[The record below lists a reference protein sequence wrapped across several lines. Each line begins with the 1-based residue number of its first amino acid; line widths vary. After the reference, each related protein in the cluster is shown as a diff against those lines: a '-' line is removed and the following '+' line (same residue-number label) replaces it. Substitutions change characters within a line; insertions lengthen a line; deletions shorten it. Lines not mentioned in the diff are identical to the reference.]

1 MKKLT
6 NQFLLIFSLGLM
18 AFSNLTFAATKAVTF
33 RFNTPIVYHGKS
45 ANVFFMSNS
54 PLESP
59 CVSGAKAGEITC
71 TMDDKDANA
80 TFFMIYAAIENMGAP
95 LGALSVTAS
104 GTNNNFQ
111 ASNAHTRSYESKI
124 TLSTENWTS
133 NNQVVDA
140 TITLLDNNK

>member
-18 AFSNLTFAATKAVTF
+18 AFSSLTFAATKAVTF
-33 RFNTPIVYHGKS
+33 RFNTPIVYHEKS
-45 ANVFFMSNS
+45 VNVFFMPNP
-54 PLESP
+54 PLDGP
-59 CVSGAKAGEITC
+59 CVSGTKIGEITC
-71 TMDDKDANA
+71 TMDDKDENA
-80 TFFMIYAAIENMGAP
+80 TFFMIYATIENMSVP
-95 LGALSVTAS
+95 LGALSITAS

-111 ASNAHTRSYESKI
+111 ASNTHSRGFESKI

-140 TITLLDNNK
+140 TIALSDNNK